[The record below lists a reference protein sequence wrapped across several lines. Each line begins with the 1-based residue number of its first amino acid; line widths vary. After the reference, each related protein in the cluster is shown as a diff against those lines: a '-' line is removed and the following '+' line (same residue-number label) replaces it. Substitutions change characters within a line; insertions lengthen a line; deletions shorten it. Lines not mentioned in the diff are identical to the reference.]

1 MKKPKCW
8 NCGEDCPGKVEEQ
21 ESQTVVPIHYFAEK
35 KEVCPDCY
43 QILRE
48 LENLKLI
55 WINPEPEAEFVNP
68 AVAQMLA
75 SKGPALFTGLMLR
88 YKVLYH

>member
-1 MKKPKCW
+1 MHNSAFSHEMFKKMTLNREQTRMKKPKCW
-8 NCGEDCPGKVEEQ
+8 NCGEDCVGKVEEQ

-48 LENLKLI
+48 LDNL
-55 WINPEPEAEFVNP
+55 N
-68 AVAQMLA
+68 
-75 SKGPALFTGLMLR
+75 
-88 YKVLYH
+88 

>member
-8 NCGEDCPGKVEEQ
+8 NCAEDCLGKVEEQ

-48 LENLKLI
+48 LENL
-55 WINPEPEAEFVNP
+55 N
-68 AVAQMLA
+68 
-75 SKGPALFTGLMLR
+75 
-88 YKVLYH
+88 